1 MTPNYLVFIQNFYF
15 SIFKDQVIIKENNMS
30 IKILF
35 TILLFTGF
43 YTNIYSQDDIQI
55 GSFGTR
61 SGQAGGLFDYSDP
74 TTVNIKVQ
82 LWGYV
87 RYPGYYIVPAG
98 MSINELISFAGG
110 PMQDASLDQIRVTK
124 IKEGVQT
131 KMVKYNY
138 NDMVWED
145 EIQSQIDFVRLEA
158 GDIVVVPG
166 EPRYFVREDIAF
178 YLGIVTTLAS
188 LTALILSII
197 SFNN

>member
-1 MTPNYLVFIQNFYF
+1 MNLK
-15 SIFKDQVIIKENNMS
+15 IFLS
-30 IKILF
+30 
-35 TILLFTGF
+35 ILLFAGL

-55 GSFGTR
+55 GSLGART
-61 SGQAGGLFDYSDP
+61 GQGGGLFDYSNP
-74 TTVNIKVQ
+74 SAINIKVQ

-87 RYPGYYIVPAG
+87 SYPGYYIVPAG
-98 MSINELISFAGG
+98 ISINELISFAGG
-110 PMQDASLDQIRVTK
+110 PKENASLEDIRVTK
-124 IKEGVQT
+124 IKEGAQT
-131 KMVKYNY
+131 KMIKYNY
-138 NDMVWED
+138 NDMVWGD

>member
-1 MTPNYLVFIQNFYF
+1 MN
-15 SIFKDQVIIKENNMS
+15 

-35 TILLFTGF
+35 SILLLAGF

-55 GSFGTR
+55 GSLGTS
-61 SGQAGGLFDYSDP
+61 SGQAGGLFDYSNP
-74 TTVNIKVQ
+74 STINIKVQ

-87 RYPGYYIVPAG
+87 RFPGYYIVPAG
-98 MSINELISFAGG
+98 ISINELISFAGG
-110 PMQDASLDQIRVTK
+110 STDNASLDEIRVTK

-131 KMVKYNY
+131 KIIKYNY
-138 NDMVWED
+138 DIMWD
-145 EIQSQIDFVRLEA
+145 DDDQSQISYVRLEA
-158 GDIVVVPG
+158 GDIIVVPG
-166 EPRYFVREDIAF
+166 GPRYYARDDIAF

>member
-1 MTPNYLVFIQNFYF
+1 M
-15 SIFKDQVIIKENNMS
+15 KIKA
-30 IKILF
+30 LF
-35 TILLFTGF
+35 LILLVAGL

-55 GSFGTR
+55 GSLGART
-61 SGQAGGLFDYSDP
+61 GQQGGLFDYSNP
-74 TTVNIKVQ
+74 STINIKVQ

-87 RYPGYYIVPAG
+87 QYPGYYVVPAG
-98 MSINELISFAGG
+98 ISINELISFAGG
-110 PMQDASLDQIRVTK
+110 PKEDASLEDIRVTK
-124 IKEGVQT
+124 IKEGTPT

-145 EIQSQIDFVRLEA
+145 EIKNQINFVRLEA

-166 EPRYFVREDIAF
+166 EPRYFVREDVAF

-188 LTALILSII
+188 LAALILSII

>member
-1 MTPNYLVFIQNFYF
+1 MIPNYLVFIQEFYF
-15 SIFKDQVIIKENNMS
+15 SIFEYHEKIKENNMN

-35 TILLFTGF
+35 SILLLAGF

-55 GSFGTR
+55 GSPGTR
-61 SGQAGGLFDYSDP
+61 TGIAGGVFDYSNP
-74 TTVNIKVQ
+74 STINIKVQ

-87 RYPGYYIVPAG
+87 RFPGYYIVPAG

-110 PMQDASLDQIRVTK
+110 PTENASLDDIRVTK

-131 KMVKYNY
+131 KMLKYNY

-145 EIQSQIDFVRLEA
+145 EIKNQIEFIRLEA

>member
-1 MTPNYLVFIQNFYF
+1 MKIKVLF
-15 SIFKDQVIIKENNMS
+15 SI
-30 IKILF
+30 
-35 TILLFTGF
+35 LLVAGL

-55 GSFGTR
+55 GSLGART
-61 SGQAGGLFDYSDP
+61 GQQGGLFDYSNP
-74 TTVNIKVQ
+74 SAINIKVQ

-87 RYPGYYIVPAG
+87 QYPGYYVVPAG
-98 MSINELISFAGG
+98 ISINELISFAGG
-110 PMQDASLDQIRVTK
+110 PKEDASLEDIRVTK
-124 IKEGVQT
+124 IKEGTPT

-145 EIQSQIDFVRLEA
+145 EIKNQINFVRLEA

-166 EPRYFVREDIAF
+166 EPRYFVREDVAF

-188 LTALILSII
+188 LAALILSII

>member
-1 MTPNYLVFIQNFYF
+1 MN
-15 SIFKDQVIIKENNMS
+15 

-35 TILLFTGF
+35 SILLVVGF

-55 GSFGTR
+55 GNRGVRTGTT
-61 SGQAGGLFDYSDP
+61 GGVFDYSNP
-74 TTVNIKVQ
+74 TTINIKVQ

-98 MSINELISFAGG
+98 ISINELISYAGG
-110 PMQDASLDQIRVTK
+110 PMQDASLDEIRVTK

-131 KMVKYNY
+131 KIIKYNY
-138 NDMVWED
+138 NDMMWED
-145 EIQSQIDFVRLEA
+145 EIQSQISFVRLEA

-166 EPRYFVREDIAF
+166 EPRYFARDDIAF